1 MNGYW
6 KTVLTFLAAAV
17 MLVGW
22 GMTWAN
28 QSARIH
34 ANRAEIGTLKEKMDS
49 VADQTSES
57 EKAIVRM
64 ETKIEY
70 IDMPDVLKDKYQY
83 STEASINKLKKTGV
97 DFDPQPLEESVK
109 DYVQN
114 YLACNRSY
122 Y

>member
-28 QSARIH
+28 QSARIC
-34 ANRAEIGTLKEKMDS
+34 ANQTEIGTLKEKMGA

-70 IDMPDVLKDKYQY
+70 IIK
-83 STEASINKLKKTGV
+83 GV
-97 DFDPQPLEESVK
+97 DEIKSEVK
-109 DYVQN
+109 SQK
-114 YLACNRSY
+114 
-122 Y
+122 

>member
-6 KTVLTFLAAAV
+6 KTVLTILAAAV

-28 QSARIH
+28 QSARIC

-70 IDMPDVLKDKYQY
+70 IIK
-83 STEASINKLKKTGV
+83 GV
-97 DFDPQPLEESVK
+97 DEIKAEVK
-109 DYVQN
+109 GRVFE
-114 YLACNRSY
+114 
-122 Y
+122 

>member
-1 MNGYW
+1 MSGYW
-6 KTVLTFLAAAV
+6 KTVLTILAAAV

-28 QSARIH
+28 QSSRIC
-34 ANRAEIGTLKEKMDS
+34 ANQSEIGTLKEKMAS

-70 IDMPDVLKDKYQY
+70 IIK
-83 STEASINKLKKTGV
+83 GV
-97 DFDPQPLEESVK
+97 DEIKAEVK
-109 DYVQN
+109 SQ
-114 YLACNRSY
+114 
-122 Y
+122 